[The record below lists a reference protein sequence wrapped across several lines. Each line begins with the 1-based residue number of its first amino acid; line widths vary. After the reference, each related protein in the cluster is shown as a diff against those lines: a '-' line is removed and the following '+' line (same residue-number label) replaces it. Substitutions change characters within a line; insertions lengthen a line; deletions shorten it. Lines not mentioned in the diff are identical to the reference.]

1 VPERSNG
8 PHSKC
13 GKGETPSEVRI
24 LSSPPKTF
32 MIENS
37 IVYRNLKKY
46 NFFRMSKAEGALV
59 YDNEGKEY
67 IDFTS
72 AWNVTNLGWNN
83 PEIKEAV
90 IKQAEKNAQG
100 LLWGSDP
107 IQEAYAEKLTS
118 VLPKGLDAC
127 AKATGG
133 TEAIEE
139 SIKVARAAT
148 GRRKI
153 IGFKNSYHGQLFAS
167 MALGYSAAAVEKIA
181 PLVPEFIQIVFPT
194 ESYGADNFKNELEE
208 ILSKKDVAAIVTEP
222 GIITGWGS
230 TLIAFPGFLKIVR
243 ELTEKYGT
251 LLIVDEVGTGFART
265 GKLFG
270 IEHENIIPDMIVFA
284 KAISNGAAAIGTVVG
299 KSDIFKATFP
309 YINLIS
315 TFGWTPIA
323 CAAALKTL
331 EIHLRDKTWEQ
342 AEAKGKYMIE
352 KLQPLVGNS
361 IIKLRGLGMEIGVG
375 LKDSETAR
383 RTIDEAYKNGLH
395 IVIGSENNLQIMP
408 PLTIS
413 QKLLED
419 GLNILIKVIE
429 KGS

>member
-1 VPERSNG
+1 
-8 PHSKC
+8 
-13 GKGETPSEVRI
+13 
-24 LSSPPKTF
+24 

-37 IVYRNLKKY
+37 VVYRNMKKY
-46 NFFRMSKAEGALV
+46 NFFRISKAEGSLI
-59 YDNEGKEY
+59 YDNKNKEY

-83 PEIKEAV
+83 PEIRETI
-90 IKQAEKNAQG
+90 IKQSEKNVQG

-118 VLPKGLDAC
+118 VLPKELDAC

-139 SIKVARAAT
+139 AIKVARAAT

-167 MALGYSAAAVEKIA
+167 MALGYSPEMVEKIA
-181 PLVPEFIQIVFPT
+181 PLVPEFIQINFST
-194 ESYGADNFKNELEE
+194 EISEAENFKNELEN
-208 ILSKKDVAAIVTEP
+208 ILSQKDVAAIVTEP

-230 TLIAFPGFLKIVR
+230 TLVGFPGFLESIR

-251 LLIVDEVGTGFART
+251 LLIVDEVGTGFGRT

-270 IEHENIIPDMIVFA
+270 IEHENIIPDLIVFA
-284 KAISNGAAAIGTVVG
+284 KAISNGAVAIGTVVG
-299 KSDIFKATFP
+299 KSSIFEATFP

-315 TFGWTPIA
+315 TFGWTPLA

-331 EIHLRDKTWEQ
+331 EIHLREKTWEQ
-342 AEAKGKYMIE
+342 AEEKGKYIIQ
-352 KLQPLVGNS
+352 KLKPLVGDS
-361 IIKLRGLGMEIGVG
+361 IISINGLGMEIGLQ
-375 LKDSETAR
+375 LKDSKTAR
-383 RTIDEAYKNGLH
+383 RVIDASYKNGLH
-395 IVIGSENNLQIMP
+395 VIVGSENNLQIMP
-408 PLTIS
+408 PLIIS
-413 QKLLED
+413 HDLLD
-419 GLNILIKVIE
+419 SGLNILIKAIKQE
-429 KGS
+429 S